1 MSEWG
6 GGGVAAYI
14 RVASDLRARIE
25 SGSLPPG
32 AQLPS
37 VSKLMDEFEVANTT
51 VQKAIRALKAA
62 GLVDSKPGKGVF
74 VREHKRIVSRSA
86 DFTAPVPEGQKAP
99 HGRSTPVEVAE
110 VVPPEDV
117 AEKLGLEPDGTA
129 IKRARNMLER
139 ENGEI
144 VEITTSYFPA
154 SIAKGTELEHSARLK
169 GATPGA
175 LARLGYVPRRCQ
187 EWVEARMPTAAE
199 ARTLALPPG
208 TPVLRMLR
216 VTWADNDLPIEALD
230 IVFGA
235 NRYLLEY
242 DLPVTRD

>member
-6 GGGVAAYI
+6 SGVAAYV
-14 RVASDLRARIE
+14 RVASNLRARIE
-25 SGSLPPG
+25 SGDLSPG

-37 VSKLMDEFEVANTT
+37 VSKLMEDFTVSSAT

-62 GLVDSKPGKGVF
+62 GLVDSRPGKGVF

-86 DFTAPVPEGQKAP
+86 DFTAPVPDGQKAP
-99 HGRSTPVEVAE
+99 HGRSTPVEVTE
-110 VVPPEDV
+110 VIPPDDV

-129 IKRARNMLER
+129 IRRTRNMLE
-139 ENGEI
+139 GEDGAV
-144 VEITTSYFPA
+144 VEITASYLPA
-154 SIAKGTELEHSARLK
+154 SIAKGTELERSAKLK

-175 LARLGYVPRRCQ
+175 LARLGYTPRRCQ
-187 EWVEARMPTAAE
+187 EWVEARMPTATE
-199 ARTLALPPG
+199 AQTLDLAPG

-216 VTWADNDLPIEALD
+216 VTWADKDLPVEALD

-235 NRYLLEY
+235 DRYVLEY

>member
-1 MSEWG
+1 MSEW

-14 RVASDLRARIE
+14 RVATDLRSRIE
-25 SGSLPPG
+25 SGELPPG

-37 VSKLMDEFEVANTT
+37 VSKLMEEFMVASTT

-62 GLVDSKPGKGVF
+62 GLVDSRPGKGVF

-86 DFTAPVPEGQKAP
+86 DFTAPVPDGQKPP

-110 VVPPEDV
+110 VVPPDDV

-129 IKRARNMLER
+129 IRRARNMIEG
-139 ENGEI
+139 ENDAV
-144 VEITTSYFPA
+144 VEITTSYLPA
-154 SIAKGTELEHSARLK
+154 SIAKGTELECSAKLK

-199 ARTLALPPG
+199 AQSLNLAPG

-216 VTWADNDLPIEALD
+216 VTWADNDVPIEALD

-235 NRYLLEY
+235 DRYLLEY

>member
-1 MSEWG
+1 MSEW

-14 RVASDLRARIE
+14 RVATDLRARIE
-25 SGSLPPG
+25 SGALPPG

-37 VSKLMDEFEVANTT
+37 VTALMGEFKVANTT

-74 VREHKRIVSRSA
+74 VREVQRIVSRSA

-99 HGRSTPVEVAE
+99 HGLSTPVVIAE

-117 AEKLGLEPDGTA
+117 AERLGLEPDDTA
-129 IKRARNMLER
+129 IKRSRNMLER
-139 ENGEI
+139 EDGP
-144 VEITTSYFPA
+144 VFEITTSYFPS
-154 SIAKGTELEHSARLK
+154 SIAKGTELERSAKLK

-175 LARLGYVPRRCQ
+175 LVRLGYAPRRCQ
-187 EWVEARMPTAAE
+187 ERVEARMPTAAE
-199 ARTLALPPG
+199 AQMLNLTPG
-208 TPVLRMLR
+208 TPVLRLLR
-216 VTWADNDLPIEALD
+216 VVWTDNDLPVEALE

-235 NRYLLEY
+235 DRYLLEY